1 MDENILVSRYIN
13 NPLLIDGE
21 YISPV
26 YLRDDFCT
34 FELKHLCD
42 LSSFVLFTDFKFDV
56 RLYVLVT
63 SYDPLLI
70 YVYEEGLAR

>member
-21 YISPV
+21 SSSVIHHIITPSVFIATLFFWSP
-26 YLRDDFCT
+26 
-34 FELKHLCD
+34 
-42 LSSFVLFTDFKFDV
+42 LSSDFKFDV